1 LRVAVML
8 TGQLRTVEFTKRI
21 LRDTFKDADFFL
33 SVDRDNSTQNA
44 YQNSVQPT
52 SRGQA
57 EEICAYFQ
65 PRSAYVGSGLPSDW
79 ANAFERRIYLVS
91 HHNSGGEVFS
101 PKSIAEQNIF
111 SYDPRFA
118 KKIVSV
124 WQFRKLLQ
132 QYFYVHKAAE
142 LIKAEEE
149 KAREKYDL
157 IVRLRFDQLLY
168 PIPPDPELISRMAYT
183 EDNVQHV
190 NTRDYSLDIDYS
202 PVRDDQV
209 VAMGYGQCGNYFYV
223 NDQHFV
229 AKRDA
234 AMKVAS
240 FYSSLPAVIKQCI
253 REDCYPT
260 ARAQME
266 YFYAKFL
273 CGLGLEVVSAE
284 DLGYGG
290 MFIRQSKSRIGSLV
304 QRIYALRHLSI

>member
-1 LRVAVML
+1 ML

-142 LIKAEEE
+142 LIKAEED
-149 KAREKYDL
+149 KALKKYDL

>member
-1 LRVAVML
+1 MKIAVML

-21 LRDTFKDADFFL
+21 LRDTFSDADFFL
-33 SVDRDNSTQNA
+33 SIDCDNSIQNA

-52 SRGQA
+52 RRGQA

-65 PRSAYVGSGLPSDW
+65 PRNAYVGRGLPPDW
-79 ANAFERRIYLVS
+79 ADPFERRIYLVS
-91 HHNSGGEVFS
+91 HHKGDGEIFS
-101 PKSIAEQNIF
+101 EQSLAKQNIF
-111 SYDPRFA
+111 SYNPRFL

-142 LIKAEEE
+142 LVKAEEH
-149 KAREKYDL
+149 KALKKYDL

-168 PIPPDPELISRMAYT
+168 SVPPDPKLISRMAYT
-183 EDNVQHV
+183 QDNIQWV
-190 NTRDYSLDIDYS
+190 NSRDYSLEIDYS
-202 PVRDDQV
+202 QLRNDQV
-209 VAMGYGQCGNYFYV
+209 VAMGYGQCSNYFYV

-234 AMKVAS
+234 AIRLAD
-240 FYSSLPAVIKQCI
+240 FYSFLPDIIQQSI

-260 ARAQME
+260 DRAQME

-273 CGLGLEVVSAE
+273 CGLRLEAISAE
-284 DLGYGG
+284 ALGYGG
-290 MFIRQSKSRIGSLV
+290 MFIRQSTSTIESLI
-304 QRIYALRHLSI
+304 QRISALRRFNS